1 MRKRLGVSVCA
12 VLVVIGVQVLE
23 SADAQAQ
30 SAGGWLQWGRNA
42 QHNGDSLVVGQ
53 SPQAQLADVNFDPFV
68 AQEQAEN
75 RQGALT
81 AHYQAPLVDGDTAFM
96 EVKTGV
102 YTPCSPPGSH
112 VPYPCGPDAWNWEI
126 WNERAFSWQNGSFVE
141 KWNFQSD
148 WKPEPNSNVNDVGG
162 KNGYGLLGWE
172 PVFHAAVNGG
182 HVFVPGA
189 SGSVYELNEAD
200 GSAVAHF
207 TPFGSDPNTYVSG
220 PLTADASGNIYYNAM
235 ALDATRPWT
244 KDVTG
249 AWLVKIA
256 PDGTSHLAE
265 YKKLIS
271 GAPRRCFNLPCGSQ
285 RGAINVAPAVSPDGK
300 TLYTVSRSHI
310 FSTATFLLAVNAS
323 DLTPKWQVLMFD
335 LLGQYTDNFALD
347 QSSSTPAVAPDG
359 SIFFGAS
366 NLARGAGD
374 GNLLKFSPDGT
385 FLASFTFGWDITPAI
400 YPHDGTYSV
409 IIKNNYY
416 ATRGP
421 YFITQLNSALKPEW
435 SFKNKTFNSTH
446 PNGYEWCVNAPAVD
460 ANGAV
465 YANSEDGN
473 IYVINQGGT
482 LNSQIFLKVAIEA
495 AYTPIAIGPDGL
507 IYAENDGDLFVIG
520 ANGN

>member
-1 MRKRLGVSVCA
+1 
-12 VLVVIGVQVLE
+12 
-23 SADAQAQ
+23 
-30 SAGGWLQWGRNA
+30 
-42 QHNGDSLVVGQ
+42 
-53 SPQAQLADVNFDPFV
+53 
-68 AQEQAEN
+68 
-75 RQGALT
+75 
-81 AHYQAPLVDGDTAFM
+81 
-96 EVKTGV
+96 
-102 YTPCSPPGSH
+102 
-112 VPYPCGPDAWNWEI
+112 
-126 WNERAFSWQNGSFVE
+126 
-141 KWNFQSD
+141 
-148 WKPEPNSNVNDVGG
+148 
-162 KNGYGLLGWE
+162 
-172 PVFHAAVNGG
+172 
-182 HVFVPGA
+182 
-189 SGSVYELNEAD
+189 
-200 GSAVAHF
+200 
-207 TPFGSDPNTYVSG
+207 
-220 PLTADASGNIYYNAM
+220 
-235 ALDATRPWT
+235 
-244 KDVTG
+244 
-249 AWLVKIA
+249 
-256 PDGTSHLAE
+256 
-265 YKKLIS
+265 
-271 GAPRRCFNLPCGSQ
+271 
-285 RGAINVAPAVSPDGK
+285 
-300 TLYTVSRSHI
+300 
-310 FSTATFLLAVNAS
+310 
-323 DLTPKWQVLMFD
+323 MFD

-435 SFKNKTFNSTH
+435 SFKNRTFNSTH

-520 ANGN
+520 SN